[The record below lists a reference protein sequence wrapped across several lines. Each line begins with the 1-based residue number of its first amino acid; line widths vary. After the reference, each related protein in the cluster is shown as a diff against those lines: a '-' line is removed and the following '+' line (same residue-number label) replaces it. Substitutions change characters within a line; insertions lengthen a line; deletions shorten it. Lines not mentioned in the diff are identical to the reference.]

1 MNIKKRKRLVSRHR
15 SLEKKA
21 WEWAMRTI
29 RGRKVE
35 LVIFSSSPI
44 AGMLARLAA
53 RHDVPYRIEAIDP
66 SMDADLTIPSS
77 S

>member
-1 MNIKKRKRLVSRHR
+1 MNTRKRKRQLNRR
-15 SLEKKA
+15 LSLEIKA

-35 LVIFSSSPI
+35 LVSYPSSPI

-53 RHDVPYRIEAIDP
+53 RHDVPYRFEPVD
-66 SMDADLTIPSS
+66 
-77 S
+77 

>member
-1 MNIKKRKRLVSRHR
+1 MNIRKCKRELNRRL
-15 SLEKKA
+15 SLEIKA

-35 LVIFSSSPI
+35 LVICPSSPI

-53 RHDVPYRIEAIDP
+53 RHDVPYRFEPID
-66 SMDADLTIPSS
+66 
-77 S
+77 